1 MRNCGEKAFD
11 QFYFFLDFSK
21 MLGIPNFP
29 KIPLEFLCGI
39 VEKTYHERK
48 NSGYRR
54 NDIIDVCI
62 EEFKKSVHHEEFK
75 SVMND

>member
-1 MRNCGEKAFD
+1 
-11 QFYFFLDFSK
+11 

-39 VEKTYHERK
+39 VEKTYHDRQK
-48 NSGYRR
+48 SGYKR

-62 EEFKKSVHHEEFK
+62 EEMKKSVHHEEFK
-75 SVMND
+75 SVK

>member
-1 MRNCGEKAFD
+1 
-11 QFYFFLDFSK
+11 

-39 VEKTYHERK
+39 IEKTYHERK
-48 NSGYRR
+48 ASGYRR

-62 EEFKKSVHHEEFK
+62 EEFKKSAHHEEFR
-75 SVMND
+75 